1 MCGVFYMDD
10 GQFHGTWMNVKS
22 WKKLISTTNA
32 LYSHQVSQSCCIGYL
47 CQKQDFQYC
56 EAKNGFLVSFSGD
69 MYNYVQ
75 FIVHSIV
82 QAKVKMYN
90 VKMLWLLHATT
101 ASKVK
106 KVKMVWNYTLS
117 RLLLDV
123 RCSEYTYQHHL
134 IKKRRL
140 ISRRNIPED
149 ITRVHLC

>member
-1 MCGVFYMDD
+1 MCF
-10 GQFHGTWMNVKS
+10 TWMTANFMEHGWMWNHEQSWSVLLTHSIDIKCHRAVALATCVKNKTFNIVKS
-22 WKKLISTTNA
+22 KMVFWF
-32 LYSHQVSQSCCIGYL
+32 H
-47 CQKQDFQYC
+47 F
-56 EAKNGFLVSFSGD
+56 GD

-101 ASKVK
+101 ASEVK

-117 RLLLDV
+117 RLSLDV

-140 ISRRNIPED
+140 ISLRNIPED